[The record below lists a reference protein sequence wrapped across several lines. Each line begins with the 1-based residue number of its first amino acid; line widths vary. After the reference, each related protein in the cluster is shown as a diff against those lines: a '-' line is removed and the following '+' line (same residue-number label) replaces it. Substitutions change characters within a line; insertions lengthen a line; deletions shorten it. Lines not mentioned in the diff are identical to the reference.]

1 MIGERIRELRGKET
15 QVQWEAR
22 FGVTRDTIRRYES
35 GVNPPNADF
44 LTALCEAYNVDA
56 NWLLLGK
63 GERKPNGGPI
73 NQLEDPLIRDI
84 KLWLRDMTSEYPSF
98 RAWFE
103 TELLQKIPQFNEWR
117 KKNQPGDSN
126 QNSAAG

>member
-1 MIGERIRELRGKET
+1 M
-15 QVQWEAR
+15 
-22 FGVTRDTIRRYES
+22 RYES
-35 GVNPPNADF
+35 GDRKPDSDF
-44 LTALCEAYNVDA
+44 LIALCKEYKVSA
-56 NWLLLGK
+56 NWLLLGEEEK
-63 GERKPNGGPI
+63 KPNGGMA

-117 KKNQPGDSN
+117 KKNRPGNSD

>member
-1 MIGERIRELRGKET
+1 MIGERIKQLRGKEP
-15 QVQWEAR
+15 QELFAKR
-22 FGVTRDTIRRYES
+22 FGVSRSTILRYES
-35 GVNPPNADF
+35 GGRDPDAGF
-44 LTALCEAYNVDA
+44 LIALCRTYNVSA
-56 NWLLLGK
+56 NWLLLGEEEK
-63 GERKPNGGPI
+63 KPNGGPV

-117 KKNQPGDSN
+117 KKNQPGDSD